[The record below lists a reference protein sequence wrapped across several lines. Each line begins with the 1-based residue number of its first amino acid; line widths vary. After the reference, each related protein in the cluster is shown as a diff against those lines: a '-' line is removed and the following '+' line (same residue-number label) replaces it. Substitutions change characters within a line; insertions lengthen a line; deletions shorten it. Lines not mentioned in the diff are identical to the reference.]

1 MEDLE
6 HEFMLVRIE
15 AELAEVT
22 DLGQLRSMCMQLI
35 QINESQKMLFKAMF
49 DADMEEQDML

>member
-49 DADMEEQDML
+49 DVDMEDLQ

>member
-1 MEDLE
+1 MDDLE

-22 DLGQLRSMCMQLI
+22 DLGQLRSMCMQLVRMNEAQK
-35 QINESQKMLFKAMF
+35 QIFRAMF
-49 DADMEEQDML
+49 DADMEEHDR